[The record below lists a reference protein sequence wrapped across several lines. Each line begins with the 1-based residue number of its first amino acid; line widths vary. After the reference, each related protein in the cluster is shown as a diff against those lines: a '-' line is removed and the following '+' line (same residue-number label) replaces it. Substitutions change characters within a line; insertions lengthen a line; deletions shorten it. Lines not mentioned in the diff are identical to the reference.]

1 MLQEGSEEAV
11 FTLKEGWD
19 TEWLDTALE
28 ADPELEAGEAMAS
41 EQFLTEVC
49 GTRGFSRIL
58 YSKEHLILCQQCDIL
73 DHAMTDIAPKYPQL
87 GPSMSVCRARIT
99 RSCRS

>member
-1 MLQEGSEEAV
+1 M

-28 ADPELEAGEAMAS
+28 ADPELEARETMAS
-41 EQFLTEVC
+41 GQFLTEVC

-58 YSKEHLILCQQCDIL
+58 YSKEHLILTPTVQCCIL
-73 DHAMTDIAPKYPQL
+73 EHDRHCSQSICSLAP
-87 GPSMSVCRARIT
+87 V
-99 RSCRS
+99 

>member
-41 EQFLTEVC
+41 GQFLTEVC
-49 GTRGFSRIL
+49 GARGFSRIL
-58 YSKEHLILCQQCDIL
+58 YSKEHPILLPTVQYTLEHDRHCSQSICSL
-73 DHAMTDIAPKYPQL
+73 AP
-87 GPSMSVCRARIT
+87 V
-99 RSCRS
+99 

>member
-1 MLQEGSEEAV
+1 M

-41 EQFLTEVC
+41 GQFLTEVC
-49 GTRGFSRIL
+49 GARGFSRIL
-58 YSKEHLILCQQCDIL
+58 YSKEHLILLPTVQYIL
-73 DHAMTDIAPKYPQL
+73 DHDQHWSQSICSLAP
-87 GPSMSVCRARIT
+87 V
-99 RSCRS
+99 

>member
-41 EQFLTEVC
+41 GQFLTEVC
-49 GTRGFSRIL
+49 GARGFSRIL
-58 YSKEHLILCQQCDIL
+58 YSKEHPILCQQCSVTYL
-73 DHAMTDIAPKYPQL
+73 TMTHCSQSNCSLAP
-87 GPSMSVCRARIT
+87 V
-99 RSCRS
+99 

>member
-41 EQFLTEVC
+41 GQFLTEVC

-58 YSKEHLILCQQCDIL
+58 YSKEHLILLPTVQCYIL
-73 DHAMTDIAPKYPQL
+73 EHDRHCSQSICSLSP
-87 GPSMSVCRARIT
+87 V
-99 RSCRS
+99 